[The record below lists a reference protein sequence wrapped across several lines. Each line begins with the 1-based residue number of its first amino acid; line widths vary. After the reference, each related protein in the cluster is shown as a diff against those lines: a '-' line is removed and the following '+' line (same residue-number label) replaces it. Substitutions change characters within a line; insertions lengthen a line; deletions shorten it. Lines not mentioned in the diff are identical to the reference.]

1 METAALDRIQQAL
14 EAHPGVQDWTLRETQ
29 QDSTQL
35 YLIKTEPEAVRLAH
49 TMRYDLDIYHDHDGG
64 RGAAGISLQPG
75 ELGLLAARLD
85 EAVYLAGLTHN
96 PPYTLPPAAAT
107 YPAIESW
114 DAAIGTPAAAAQVA
128 RDLAAEVRVA
138 LADETGVRLSSMELF
153 LDSATIVLRT
163 STGVAAT
170 RQGTRAECELV
181 VTSHDAAGAESEAHD
196 LWTRRRAADLDPAGR
211 AVRQAGYA
219 RDSLRATLP
228 PAEAALVVLP
238 AETMLPFFEAV
249 AFRSSAGARYRD
261 ATPWQV
267 GAPIAERS
275 AEGGPFDRLDLAS
288 DATLPYGLETRAF
301 DDGGLPARRFSL
313 ISDGRLQRYWAGQ
326 RYADYLG
333 IEATGGVANWVPAPG
348 LRAAAALLQPGDRPL
363 IEVVTFSWLN
373 PDDITGEFV
382 GEIRL
387 GYRITRDGRVPIKG
401 GAVSGNVF
409 AALLHAQF
417 SRETV
422 RLGNYEGPAVCR
434 FHGLDVAG

>member
-1 METAALDRIQQAL
+1 METAALDQIQQAL

-29 QDSTQL
+29 QDSSQL
-35 YLIKTEPEAVRLAH
+35 YLIKTEPEAVRLVH
-49 TMRYDLDIYHDHDGG
+49 TVRYDLDIYHDHDGG

-75 ELGLLAARLD
+75 DLGGLAARLD

-96 PPYTLPPAAAT
+96 PPYTLPPAATA
-107 YPAIESW
+107 YPEVAAWDEAI
-114 DAAIGTPAAAAQVA
+114 ATPAAAAHVA
-128 RDLAAEVRVA
+128 RDLAAEVRAA
-138 LADETGVRLSSMELF
+138 LAGETDVRLSSMELF
-153 LDSATIVLRT
+153 LDSATIQLRT
-163 STGVAAT
+163 STGVAAA
-170 RQGTRAECELV
+170 RRATRAECELV
-181 VTSHDAAGAESEAHD
+181 VTSRDASGVESEAQD

-228 PAEAALVVLP
+228 TAGAVLVVLP
-238 AETMLPFFEAV
+238 AETMLPFFAAV
-249 AFRSSAGARYRD
+249 AFRSAAGARYRD

-267 GAPIAERS
+267 GAPIAER
-275 AEGGPFDRLDLAS
+275 AAAAGPFDRLDLAS

-301 DDGGLPARRFSL
+301 DDQGIAARRFSL
-313 ISDGRLQRYWAGQ
+313 IADGRLQRYWASQ

-333 IEATGGVANWVPAPG
+333 IEATGGIANWVLAPG
-348 LRAAAALLQPGDRPL
+348 PTPAADLLQPGDQPL

-387 GYRITRDGRVPIKG
+387 GYQITHAGRVPIKG

-409 AALLHAQF
+409 AALMHAQF

-422 RLGNYEGPAVCR
+422 RLGNYEGPALCR